1 MLGFASINAKLSD
14 YSPMADDLITQ
25 MLEVEFADDDAN
37 IFDGVDLD

>member
-14 YSPMADDLITQ
+14 YSPMADALIIQ